1 VKKFW
6 LKVAAE
12 VCASAVGLAICWAG
26 LRCASCRLWFVTA
39 VADGPG
45 VVPGLKG
52 FRKRQRKQ
60 RKTLGCGVNR
70 PGESGDY
77 GVVDEGLVTY
87 RAQGWA
93 AISAWSWVVV

>member
-1 VKKFW
+1 MLGCISVRSQR
-6 LKVAAE
+6 L
-12 VCASAVGLAICWAG
+12 GLAG
-26 LRCASCRLWFVTA
+26 GSC
-39 VADGPG
+39 DGPG
-45 VVPGLKG
+45 VEPGLKG
-52 FRKRQRKQ
+52 FRERQRKQ

>member
-1 VKKFW
+1 MS
-6 LKVAAE
+6 AAG
-12 VCASAVGLAICWAG
+12 VGDLLGGLRLRPRAWGLADG
-26 LRCASCRLWFVTA
+26 SC
-39 VADGPG
+39 DGPG
-45 VVPGLKG
+45 VEPGLKA
-52 FRKRQRKQ
+52 FRERQRKQ

-77 GVVDEGLVTY
+77 GVVGEGLVTY

>member
-1 VKKFW
+1 VRECGGVGDLLGW
-6 LKVAAE
+6 TSLRIVPPV
-12 VCASAVGLAICWAG
+12 VCDG
-26 LRCASCRLWFVTA
+26 SC
-39 VADGPG
+39 DGPG
-45 VVPGLKG
+45 VEPGLKG
-52 FRKRQRKQ
+52 FRERQRKQ

-77 GVVDEGLVTY
+77 EVVDEGLVTY